1 MIANLSQ
8 KQKNL
13 FLYGSIYNIFDI
25 NPVLQFMKTHNG
37 MKIIAA
43 VNPYR
48 KHSEEMISKLES
60 AGLGFYTSTSETR
73 DRIGHIPMRHLVYR
87 VQPLPTSLQPLVW
100 DFGQLEENVENAYI
114 TQLARD
120 LLPKEKR
127 FTDQPSELNLIIKI
141 LGESQLFMR
150 SRKDE
155 CSFVSIRDIER
166 CLRVCKW
173 FLSKSE
179 LIFPRMD
186 TFHSINSHLPDELR
200 NPLIRAFLLSLMVCY
215 HSRLFELEARRE
227 FRQHILKQIK
237 SENLS
242 DDWLLDEL
250 TRCQTVFV
258 DEIEMNKKN
267 KVKMI

>member
-1 MIANLSQ
+1 MYYYFI
-8 KQKNL
+8 
-13 FLYGSIYNIFDI
+13 
-25 NPVLQFMKTHNG
+25 KTHNG

-48 KHSEEMISKLES
+48 KHSEEMILKLES

-114 TQLARD
+114 TQLARE

-127 FTDQPSELNLIIKI
+127 LTDQPTELNLIIKI

-173 FLSKSE
+173 FISKSE

-186 TFHSINSHLPDELR
+186 TFHSINSHLPAELR

-215 HSRLFELEARRE
+215 HSRLFELEARCE

-237 SENLS
+237 CENLT

-258 DEIEMNKKN
+258 EEIEMNKKN
-267 KVKMI
+267 KVKNDILCWNFTTSYT